1 MYDDKYKTTYKSMYE
16 FTYNKLMVQVN
27 RKNQIE
33 MLRRKY

>member
-1 MYDDKYKTTYKSMYE
+1 MYNNKYKTKYKSMYE
-16 FTYNKLMVQVN
+16 FTYNKLIVQVS